1 MNPFLRLARAV
12 LDTVLSQLTQQQNIV
27 QDMALKPIDAMV
39 QQVMGGIWIGKGAD
53 AFVQEAKSL
62 VIPGIKA
69 SQTNITKMNSNLVF
83 ARERIIRADQEVDR
97 LIKNRIFDAFK
108 FF

>member
-12 LDTVLSQLTQQQNIV
+12 LDTILSQLTQQQNIV

-53 AFVQEAKSL
+53 AFVQEVKSL

-97 LIKNRIFDAFK
+97 LIKSRIFDAFK

>member
-1 MNPFLRLARAV
+1 MNIFLRLARAV
-12 LDTVLSQLTQQQNIV
+12 LDTVLTQLTQQQSIV

-53 AFVQEAKSL
+53 AFVQEVRSL
-62 VIPGIKA
+62 VIPGIKT
-69 SQTNITKMNSNLVF
+69 SQTSIVNMHRNLVF
-83 ARERIIRADQEVDR
+83 ARDRIERADQDVLR
-97 LIKNRIFDAFK
+97 LIKSRIFDQCK